1 MPHKDQ
7 DRDMQT
13 LPTGSSPRS
22 KRLRERR
29 RPTRAWWSIP
39 RKILE
44 QLRYYFVETLRTVNN
59 VVCLHEPHVFV
70 LRSTQAA
77 CVNEYMCFT

>member
-7 DRDMQT
+7 DRDMRT

-29 RPTRAWWSIP
+29 RPTRAWWSTAG
-39 RKILE
+39 KFLE
-44 QLRYYFVETLRTVNN
+44 QLSCYPVEILRTV
-59 VVCLHEPHVFV
+59 VCLQEPHVLV
-70 LRSTQAA
+70 LSSTQAA
-77 CVNEYMCFT
+77 CVNDYTCFT

>member
-1 MPHKDQ
+1 MRHKDQ

-29 RPTRAWWSIP
+29 RPNRAWWSTP
-39 RKILE
+39 HKLLE
-44 QLRYYFVETLRTVNN
+44 QLSYYFVETLQT

-77 CVNEYMCFT
+77 CVNEYRCFT